1 MDKKKLIGTIVGVI
15 AFAALIAG
23 ATYAWLSNNL
33 TVTNGVYNLKASNFV
48 INYTNGTA
56 ITNVPILATATASN
70 AASLTVKAGLATGS
84 TPGTLTIYLNTQTG
98 TGNTD
103 TELLGGPIKYSWCK
117 GTKGTCATNEF
128 ASHTKTLASA
138 DTPQVAVVTG
148 EAITSTTQTNY
159 TIYFWLDGAAVGDN
173 QLGKTYKGYISASA
187 EQTE

>member
-56 ITNVPILATATASN
+56 ITNVPILATGSASD

-84 TPGTLTIYLNTQTG
+84 TPGTLTIYLNTVTAS
-98 TGNTD
+98 TAS
-103 TELLGGPIKYSWCK
+103 ELLGGPIKYSWCK
-117 GTKGTCATNEF
+117 GTCSGTAF
-128 ASHTKTLASA
+128 ADHTKTLASA
-138 DTPQVAVVTG
+138 DTPQVAVITN
-148 EAITSTTQTNY
+148 EALTTTTQNTYN
-159 TIYFWLDGAAVGDN
+159 IYFWLDGAAVGDS
-173 QLGKTYKGYISASA
+173 QLGKTYTGYISASA
-187 EQTE
+187 TQTE

>member
-56 ITNVPILATATASN
+56 ITNVPILATATAST
-70 AASLTVKAGLATGS
+70 AKVVTVKAGLATGS
-84 TPGTLTIYLNTQTG
+84 TPGKLTIYLNTQTG

-103 TELLGGPIKYSWCK
+103 TELLDGPIKYSWCK
-117 GTKGTCATNEF
+117 GTSCSGTDF
-128 ASHTKTLASA
+128 ADHTKTLASA
-138 DTPQVAVVTG
+138 DTPQVAVITN
-148 EAITSTTQTNY
+148 EALTTTTQNTYN
-159 TIYFWLDGAAVGDN
+159 IYFWLDGAKVGDS
-173 QLGKTYKGYISASA
+173 QLGKKYTGYISASA
-187 EQTE
+187 TQTE